1 MEIILFTAVGIG
13 LYVLCDQ
20 LLALIERFHGN
31 PLPYRSVIFFVMIF
45 ALAMTAFELINRF
58 A

>member
-20 LLALIERFHGN
+20 LLVLLERLHGN
-31 PLPYRSVIFFVMIF
+31 PLPYRNVIFFVMIF
-45 ALAMTAFELINRF
+45 VLAMTAFELIKRS